1 MRFEEDAWEESTLGQ
16 ICTKFDYGIC
26 AEAIEFDGKN
36 QYIRITDIDD
46 ETSQYLEG
54 QKVSPS
60 VIDENYIVNE
70 NDILF
75 ARTGASTGKTYL
87 YNKKDGLLYFAGFL
101 IRANVKDK
109 FSAYFIY
116 QQTKTKRYKKWIQTM
131 SVRSGQPGI
140 NAKEYQLFKVFY
152 PTKCIQDKISKFLS
166 LIDQRIETQSKII
179 EKIKLFKNIISDH
192 LLYSNQLSEFINLSY
207 YATLKNGYTF
217 KSSEYDSNGIYNV
230 ITIANVTGERYI
242 DIVGCNKINAIP
254 QDIQEHQQLKN
265 NNILI
270 SLTGN
275 VGRVSLC
282 NKNNCLLNQRVGVL
296 EIKNDNYNEFIFQ
309 CLSNKHF
316 EKTMILK
323 GQGVA
328 QLNISKKDVE
338 NFKIPKISL
347 DKLNQICN
355 ILNFLDKKIAIEKE
369 IYNDYHQMKK
379 YLLLNMFI

>member
-179 EKIKLFKNIISDH
+179 EDLEYQIKWIRYKIFRNLNNVPNH
-192 LLYSNQLSEFINLSY
+192 RLSEFL
-207 YATLKNGYTF
+207 
-217 KSSEYDSNGIYNV
+217 SEYSEKNSNNAFTPVAVGKHGIRKRNEIYNKELSSDYSKNKV
-230 ITIANVTGERYI
+230 IRQNTLVIGMGSTQI
-242 DIVGCNKINAIP
+242 DI
-254 QDIQEHQQLKN
+254 
-265 NNILI
+265 
-270 SLTGN
+270 
-275 VGRVSLC
+275 
-282 NKNNCLLNQRVGVL
+282 GV
-296 EIKNDNYNEFIFQ
+296 
-309 CLSNKHF
+309 LSNK
-316 EKTMILK
+316 ETLCVSPAYTTYKINNIN
-323 GQGVA
+323 A
-328 QLNISKKDVE
+328 SYLNELLIFLNPLLSKKYMIISARQGKSVNKKE
-338 NFKIPKISL
+338 LLTYKI
-347 DKLNQICN
+347 
-355 ILNFLDKKIAIEKE
+355 F
-369 IYNDYHQMKK
+369 
-379 YLLLNMFI
+379 FF